1 VEHKYNAFWNCDL
14 YKVIECQTCGFK
26 HIYPIP
32 SQKEL
37 DNFYKEKYFREVK
50 PVAYEN
56 IHDEAILKA
65 KASICKNENFQSIYE
80 KVIELK
86 QSDFMGILDIG
97 CGNNLLS
104 YLFKSKGWREYII
117 EPSKDAGSYLK
128 RFELNV
134 MNEPIEEVDIAS
146 FQDISFINLQFVLEH
161 LTSPLEILQ
170 QAYQLLSPGGIIR
183 ICVPNDFSEGQLAYM
198 DHFEE
203 KARWVCLP
211 DHINYFDFNSLNKV
225 LTKIGFNEVYRTTD
239 FPLELLLMSGMNYY
253 ASEQERKKVHP
264 FIANFEGALISTG
277 RKETLQTFYETLAK
291 ADFGR
296 NIYMYAIK
304 PI

>member
-1 VEHKYNAFWNCDL
+1 MKHKYDISWDCDIH
-14 YKVIECQTCGFK
+14 KVIECKTCGFK

-56 IHDEAILKA
+56 ICDADILNVKMSISKDENL
-65 KASICKNENFQSIYE
+65 QSIYE

-86 QSDFMGILDIG
+86 QSDSMGIVDIG

-104 YLFKSKGWREYII
+104 YLFKNKGWKEYII
-117 EPSKDAGSYLK
+117 EPSKDAGTYLK
-128 RFELNV
+128 RFDLNV
-134 MNEPIEEVDIAS
+134 INKPIEEVDIAS
-146 FQDISFINLQFVLEH
+146 FEDISFINLQFVLEH
-161 LTSPLEILQ
+161 ITSPLQILEK
-170 QAYQLLSPGGIIR
+170 AYDLLSPGGIIR
-183 ICVPNDFSEGQLAYM
+183 ICVPNDFSAGQMAYM
-198 DHFEE
+198 DYFNE
-203 KARWVCLP
+203 KPRWICLP
-211 DHINYFDFNSLNKV
+211 DHINYFNFDSLNNI

-239 FPLELLLMSGMNYY
+239 FPLELLLMGGINYY
-253 ASEQERKKVHP
+253 GSGVEQQKVSP
-264 FIANFEGALISTG
+264 FIANFQGALINTG
-277 RKETLQTFYETLAK
+277 RKETLQAFYETLAK
-291 ADFGR
+291 VSFGR